1 MFMPKVSAVI
11 AVYNGARYIRR
22 SINAALAQTHR
33 DLELVIVDDASTDET
48 EKIIKE
54 EFSNTPIPL
63 VYIRNA
69 VNRER
74 CFSRNL
80 GADRATGDYIFF
92 LDYDDEWL
100 PQYVEHSLKIFESER
115 ADVVCS
121 ILRSRIDTESKL
133 IYTSK
138 KKLSADASALLFSAL
153 IGGTPGTAFRKS
165 TFPEYHNEFLFRE
178 DWEIVLRAASM
189 GLKISVVDNDLVLVR
204 EHHQRTSTTE
214 PRYYAASMRVYETYR
229 EKVPLPY
236 RALFDFEIGSTCL
249 RHGDL
254 PRGWRLCLS
263 AMRRRA
269 DLFANARQWLLLLK
283 RGFRLDRWLN
293 PALRRVSRSKVN

>member
-1 MFMPKVSAVI
+1 MPKVSVVI
-11 AVYNGARYIRR
+11 AVYNGARYIHRA
-22 SINAALAQTHR
+22 INAALKQTYA
-33 DLELVIVDDASTDET
+33 DLDIVVVDDASTDDT
-48 EKIIKE
+48 EKIVRKMR
-54 EFSNTPIPL
+54 SDVPITYL
-63 VYIRNA
+63 RNDK
-69 VNRER
+69 NQER
-74 CFSRNL
+74 CLSRNI
-80 GADRATGDYIFF
+80 GAHAATGEYIFF
-92 LDYDDEWL
+92 LDYDDEWQ
-100 PQYVEHSLKIFESER
+100 PTYVAESLNVFDREG

-121 ILRSRIDTESKL
+121 ILRSKIDTESKL

-165 TFPEYHNEFLFRE
+165 TFPEYRNEFLFRE

-189 GLKISVVDNDLVLVR
+189 GLKISVVDNDTVLVR
-204 EHHQRTSTTE
+204 EHHHRTSTTE
-214 PRYYAASMRVYETYR
+214 PRYYAATMRVYESYR
-229 EKVPLPY
+229 DSVPLPY

-249 RHGDL
+249 RHGNL
-254 PRGWRLCLS
+254 LRGWWLCLS

-269 DLFANARQWLLLLK
+269 DLFADGRQWWLLLK